1 MAKPLAE
8 ISKCRLFE
16 QTYLQRQTSYL
27 QLLFS
32 FSKNQHSD
40 YKQNDMASFAEA
52 LMYKDP
58 TKSERNLFSVS
69 VDFLSEHY
77 ANTRVAVLIRRVTC
91 KSLFS
96 FWEQKNF

>member
-16 QTYLQRQTSYL
+16 QTYLPRQTSYL

-32 FSKNQHSD
+32 FSKNLHSD

-52 LMYKDP
+52 LLYKGP
-58 TKSERNLFSVS
+58 TKSEWNLFSVS

-96 FWEQKNF
+96 FWGQKNF